1 MLDVARPG
9 AETIFPLEDV
19 VWKARALPA
28 LAAATLATAASA
40 ATNGSASAAPLD
52 STVVVH
58 GGTQGLTIQHGQVHA
73 GLVRFLIDTTNDQGS
88 DVVMFTPATGQT
100 ADKVLADLHDEVSDD
115 PHTAAQ
121 GTKELVDD
129 AQFFGL
135 AGVVK
140 GTPIIN
146 EQLPAGT
153 YYLFDANPVFAGASP
168 QLTTLQLSGPGGG
181 DFRFPFLGLGTA
193 FAFLG
198 HIITVLGHAFI
209 VPQHSSFTL
218 PLPVRSHA
226 TVKLTS
232 DDRFDSPD
240 ALPKAGT
247 ITVSNVADTI
257 HFMQVSP
264 VKPGTTDDDIQRFF
278 DSHDQNQPPFA
289 LDGPSIEMGVLS
301 PGRHADITYNLPAG
315 TYVLQCFI
323 ADDQTGMP
331 HALMGMHKVVT
342 LT

>member
-1 MLDVARPG
+1 M
-9 AETIFPLEDV
+9 
-19 VWKARALPA
+19 LPA

-40 ATNGSASAAPLD
+40 AISGSASAAPLD

-58 GGTQGLTIQHGQVHA
+58 GSTQGLTIQHGQVHA

-88 DVVMFTPATGQT
+88 DVVMFSPATGKT
-100 ADKVLADLHDEVSDD
+100 VDKVLADLHDELSDD

-140 GTPIIN
+140 GTPAIIT
-146 EQLPAGT
+146 EQLAAGT
-153 YYLFDANPVFAGASP
+153 YYLFDVNPVFAGASP
-168 QLTTLQLSGPGGG
+168 QLTTLQLGGPGRGG
-181 DFRFPFLGLGTA
+181 GNPRFPFPRLGAGFPFLGHTIKVPA
-193 FAFLG
+193 
-198 HIITVLGHAFI
+198 HSITVPLR
-209 VPQHSSFTL
+209 SSFPL

-240 ALPKAGT
+240 MLPKAGT

-264 VKPGTTDDDIQRFF
+264 VQPGTTDDDIQRFF
-278 DSHDQNQPPFA
+278 DSHDQGQPPFA
-289 LDGPSIEMGVLS
+289 LDGPSIEMGTLS
-301 PGRHADITYNLPAG
+301 PGRQADITYNLPAG

-342 LT
+342 LK